1 VYTLSGVGR
10 KYTQVISFRV
20 LPEEAET
27 LEAIR
32 LTFPEKQWGEMMRW
46 LFTHPDVS
54 KIMQHRLVADI
65 YKELDD
71 SDMPE

>member
-1 VYTLSGVGR
+1 VGR

-20 LPEEAET
+20 LPKEAEA
-27 LEAIR
+27 LESVRA
-32 LTFPEKQWGEMMRW
+32 TFPEKQWGEMMRW

-54 KIMQHRLVADI
+54 TIMQRRLVDDV

-71 SDMPE
+71 SDVAE